1 MKGFIRKRGSTQT
14 AYWHTIDPATGRR
27 VQHTKGGF
35 QTKTAAQEHLNSIIG
50 KVQEGS
56 WQRDQPLTVRELLEE
71 HWLPAQRT
79 RGLRPATLDQYRHVV
94 VDWIVPNVGGVRVA
108 ALKPANVTRLA
119 DKLATTRSAAGKPGL
134 SARSVQITVQVLKA
148 ATKWA
153 NVTGLLGRDP
163 LMGVPRPRVESKSM
177 TAWTTDEA
185 REFLVATHDDR
196 LAAAWALLL
205 TRGLRRG
212 ELAGLRW
219 ASVDLEGGVLSIA
232 ETRIVVDGR
241 PMTSAP
247 KTSAGRRTI
256 PLDDALVAML
266 RSYRAVQAQEQLLA
280 GAAYERAGYVVAD
293 ELGRP
298 YSPDWIS
305 GRFEQLRGGTDL
317 PRIRLHDCRHTAASL
332 MLAAGVSTKVV
343 SDLLGHSSP
352 TITLTTYA
360 HVMPGM
366 AEQAGEQLSA
376 ALLSS

>member
-1 MKGFIRKRGSTQT
+1 MD
-14 AYWHTIDPATGRR
+14 DPATGKRM
-27 VQHTKGGF
+27 QHSKGGF
-35 QTKTAAQEHLNSIIG
+35 KTKRAAQEHLNSILG
-50 KVQEGS
+50 KVQDGS
-56 WQRDQPLTVRELLEE
+56 WQRDQPLTVRELIEE

-94 VDWIVPNVGGVRVA
+94 ADWIVPNLGGVRVA
-108 ALKPANVTRLA
+108 SLKPASVTKLA
-119 DKLATTRSAAGKPGL
+119 DHLATATSAAGKPGL

-163 LMGVPRPRVESKSM
+163 LVGVPRPRVESKSM
-177 TAWTTDEA
+177 TAWTAEQA
-185 REFLVATHDDR
+185 RAFLEGARDDR
-196 LAAAWALLL
+196 LAVGWALLL

-219 ASVDLEGGVLSIA
+219 SNVDIDAGVLSIV
-232 ETRIVVDGR
+232 ETRIVVDGK
-241 PMTSAP
+241 PITSTP

-256 PLDDALVAML
+256 PLDDALVALL
-266 RSYRAVQAQEQLLA
+266 RSLRAVQAQEQL
-280 GAAYERAGYVVAD
+280 RAGSAFDRRGFLVAD

-298 YSPDWIS
+298 YSPEWIS
-305 GRFEQLRGGTDL
+305 NRFEQLQASTDL

-332 MLAAGVSTKVV
+332 MLASGVPTKVV

-366 AEQAGEQLSA
+366 AEQAGAALSA
-376 ALLSS
+376 SLLG